1 MAGAA
6 HPCVILQVFA
16 LSRSVAGG
24 AGCSE
29 LLRPEMGDYVLVT
42 TAELDVKPGAP
53 AGAIN
58 GGFFPKRPWPAQ
70 YPSVVIGV
78 DDIKSAMRQGKR
90 APRYSVSQCKFPASA
105 ATFHSSIPRGTASAC
120 CSPIVREPHEHG
132 RLSSLPAGSGVK
144 SFRCPVWVIKGT
156 VYATEAMPIAD
167 QRGVCAA

>member
-1 MAGAA
+1 MASFYEKTFGWKT
-6 HPCVILQVFA
+6 
-16 LSRSVAGG
+16 
-24 AGCSE
+24 E
-29 LLRPEMGDYVLVT
+29 LLGPEMGDYVLVT
-42 TAELDVKPGAP
+42 TAESDVKPGAP

-78 DDIKSAMRQGKR
+78 DDIESAMRQGKR

-132 RLSSLPAGSGVK
+132 RLSPFRPVLASRAFDVRFGSL
-144 SFRCPVWVIKGT
+144 
-156 VYATEAMPIAD
+156 
-167 QRGVCAA
+167 RGQFMLRKPCQ